1 MAKKGDKNM
10 ELYEKKV
17 SEVSG
22 TNKTVRS
29 QLNASAK
36 YDKESVDNI
45 RLRMPKGYND
55 LMKDYIAKNDKYAS
69 VNAMISELVKRELES
84 AGYKLPNKED

>member
-1 MAKKGDKNM
+1 
-10 ELYEKKV
+10 
-17 SEVSG
+17 
-22 TNKTVRS
+22 
-29 QLNASAK
+29 
-36 YDKESVDNI
+36 
-45 RLRMPKGYND
+45 MPKGYND